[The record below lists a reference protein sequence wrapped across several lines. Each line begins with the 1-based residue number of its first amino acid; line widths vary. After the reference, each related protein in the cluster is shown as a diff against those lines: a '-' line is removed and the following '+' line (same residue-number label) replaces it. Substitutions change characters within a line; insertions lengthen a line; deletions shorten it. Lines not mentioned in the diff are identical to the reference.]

1 MLDRIFA
8 ISKNIS
14 DCKGESMMKSTLT
27 MLLKCCESAD
37 NMDCWY
43 SWIRIRMW
51 YVIDRVHRT
60 NESGRDSLEDL
71 EPPCGH

>member
-1 MLDRIFA
+1 MLDRKFA

-14 DCKGESMMKSTLT
+14 DCKGESMMKNTST
-27 MLLKCCESAD
+27 MSLKYYESVE

-51 YVIDRVHRT
+51 YVIDPVKRT
-60 NESGRDSLEDL
+60 NESGRDSPEDL
-71 EPPCGH
+71 ELPCGH

>member
-14 DCKGESMMKSTLT
+14 DFKGESMMKNTLT
-27 MLLKCCESAD
+27 MSLKYCENVD
-37 NMDCWY
+37 NMVCWY

-51 YVIDRVHRT
+51 YVIHQVHHT
-60 NESGRDSLEDL
+60 NESGRDSQEDL
-71 EPPCGH
+71 ERQCGH